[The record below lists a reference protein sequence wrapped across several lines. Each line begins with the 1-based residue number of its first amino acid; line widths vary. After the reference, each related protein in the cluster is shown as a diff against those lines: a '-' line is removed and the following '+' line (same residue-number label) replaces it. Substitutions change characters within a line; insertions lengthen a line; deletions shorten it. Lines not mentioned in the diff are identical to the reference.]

1 VTMRDGVSVTVGID
15 VVVVK
20 PSVVVA
26 VDTDDVVVTSGSAV
40 MLAV

>member
-1 VTMRDGVSVTVGID
+1 VTLRDGVSVTVGID

-26 VDTDDVVVTSGSAV
+26 VDTDDAVVVSVGAV